1 MSDESLRRGA
11 RAVLEAS
18 SVTLATVVFLPGVLV
33 RIGCQALTSAISGM
47 RIAHHKF
54 VTDLGGEVEHVS
66 GPRAWSKL
74 LIGTMAGPMLIGA
87 VLLMPTIV
95 RTALLDVRPFA
106 SVASDPGLVLGR
118 DTSLV
123 PFFET
128 LDRFGWADSL
138 RLWFGISCFYC
149 CIPSSMIL
157 SKSAEENSSRG
168 RWSPRRMAFGPLIGL
183 VRALRAL
190 DNLLTFGFA
199 GTYLASGL
207 VVLLVSWRL
216 LTYLAHLLI

>member
-1 MSDESLRRGA
+1 
-11 RAVLEAS
+11 
-18 SVTLATVVFLPGVLV
+18 VVFLPGVLV
-33 RIGCQALTSAISGM
+33 RIGCQVLTSAISGM
-47 RIAHHKF
+47 RIAHREF
-54 VTDLGGEVEHVS
+54 VTDLGGEVELEPVPDPPAS
-66 GPRAWSKL
+66 AWSRL

-87 VLLMPTIV
+87 LLLMPFIV

-118 DTSLV
+118 DTSLT

-149 CIPSSMIL
+149 CIPSRMIL
-157 SKSAEENSSRG
+157 SKAAKENSLRG
-168 RWSPRRMAFGPLIGL
+168 RWSPLRVAFGSLIGL
-183 VRALRAL
+183 VHALRAL
-190 DNLLTFGFA
+190 DALLTFGFA

-216 LTYLAHLLI
+216 LTYLAHLLF

>member
-1 MSDESLRRGA
+1 MSDQSLRRGA

-18 SVTLATVVFLPGVLV
+18 SVTLATVIFLPGVLV
-33 RIGCQALTSAISGM
+33 RIGCQILISAISGM
-47 RIAHHKF
+47 RIAHHDF
-54 VTDLGGEVEHVS
+54 VTDLGGEVKYLD
-66 GPRAWSKL
+66 GTRAWSRL

-87 VLLMPTIV
+87 VLLMPFIV
-95 RTALLDVRPFA
+95 RTALLDMRPFA

-118 DTSLV
+118 DTSLT

-128 LDRFGWADSL
+128 FYRFGWADSL

-149 CIPSSMIL
+149 CIPSSEIL
-157 SKSAEENSSRG
+157 KEAAGENHSHG
-168 RWSPRRMAFGPLIGL
+168 RWSPRRIAFGSLIGL
-183 VRALRAL
+183 VGALRAL
-190 DNLLTFGFA
+190 DALLTFGFA

-216 LTYLAHLLI
+216 LTYLAHLPL

>member
-1 MSDESLRRGA
+1 
-11 RAVLEAS
+11 
-18 SVTLATVVFLPGVLV
+18 VTLATVVFLPGVLV
-33 RIGCQALTSAISGM
+33 RLGWQALTSAISGM
-47 RIAHHKF
+47 RVAHHGF
-54 VTDLGGEVEHVS
+54 VTDLGGEVQYLS

-74 LIGTMAGPMLIGA
+74 LVGTVAGPMLIGA
-87 VLLMPTIV
+87 VLLLPTIV

-106 SVASDPGLVLGR
+106 SISSDPGVVLGR
-118 DTSLV
+118 GTSLV
-123 PFFET
+123 PFLET

-157 SKSAEENSSRG
+157 TEAAQENRSRG
-168 RWSPRRMAFGPLIGL
+168 RWSPRRLVFGSLIGFF
-183 VRALRAL
+183 RALRAL
-190 DNLLTFGFA
+190 DALLTVGFA

-216 LTYLAHLLI
+216 LTHLAHLLF